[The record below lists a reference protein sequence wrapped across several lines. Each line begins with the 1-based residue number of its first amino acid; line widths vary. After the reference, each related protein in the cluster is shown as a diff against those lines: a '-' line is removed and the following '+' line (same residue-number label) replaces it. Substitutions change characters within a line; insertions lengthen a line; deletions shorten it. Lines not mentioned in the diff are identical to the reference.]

1 MSQNKHTE
9 LMSSA
14 QAAELNFST
23 DNVKEGNC
31 KECSCE
37 VFVRCHYD
45 DGSPIKEAPYT
56 IVDSKKGETTGQ
68 TDENGLL
75 KVINMPCGGYDLY
88 LEEGSDA
95 YEPKEVLANN
105 PAFQSNPEYAAITGE
120 YFALYVIL
128 NRKGYLTYDADDSDK
143 DEVDVDGVGIMS
155 MFGVAPDG
163 YEEAY
168 KRFWE
173 LHEQINDGP
182 TSLKEAVNR
191 AHCGLAGEVAGQA
204 KDNEALILFCEVAL
218 GFVPVV
224 GQAMDLYDL
233 GGWGWKTYEGKS
245 LDEWHW
251 AEGALIALGFIP
263 GLGDAGKKIGLTI
276 LDTLKKADPGVI
288 QLAIKKIRSLSNGNI
303 VKYLLSFGDKL
314 DEVAVEA
321 DVLLN
326 KIINGLTKVLKDS
339 ASSSWIVL
347 MMKDEFAFFI
357 KALKDLKSKI
367 KESIDWM
374 RGKIDEFTKLV
385 STRIPGT
392 TTNKNAAVTPQN
404 ANAGKADPH
413 RKQSEK
419 GDDHIDQNAEGGA
432 KSKESCQPSNQQC
445 QGSDPV
451 DLLTGKTY
459 EIREDFVVPARLS
472 LKQERYYQS
481 AGEREAGLLG
491 KLWRSNWDISLT
503 VEGSIVKFIDK
514 DYSTALFDAPYQG
527 SPTRSDL
534 MPQWRLHRGEHGDLF
549 LKNKNGLEYHF
560 EYAVG
565 TTLRLTK
572 QQDAYGNATQFVYDR
587 GCLKWVVL
595 CDGRLIQ
602 VETQRNRIQTLTL
615 CEADKTPTVVLARYS
630 YDRNGFLLS
639 VRADAGRSFDYQYSK
654 EGYLTRWNDL
664 SQTWVEHD
672 YDDKGRSIATRCSGG
687 YWDDGI
693 TYDDENHI
701 HYYHRAFGGTQAL
714 HLDDQNRPLQIVD
727 EFGNPTKS
735 VWQND
740 LLISQENAL
749 GETVQYSYDEWGN
762 VTRAIE
768 PNGAE
773 HAYEYNEQGWLLS
786 YTNPMGAVWSYEY
799 NTFGDVTAITDPEA
813 RQTQISYTEFGQRA
827 TVTGPDGS
835 TTHYSYYNNGLLA
848 RVEPPVGYGMD
859 LFYDKQG
866 RLIKRVTDNKQVREW
881 VYEKNSKQP
890 CRIQYE
896 DGTYAHFEYDIEGN
910 LTKATD
916 ALGNSQ
922 HFNYGPFDKLSKV
935 INPLG
940 AVTQYHYNAEAE
952 FAGVTNSHGQ
962 KWYYDFDK
970 GGRVSAEHHY
980 DARVD
985 HYQYDAA
992 GRLNRHIK
1000 PDGVQHSHSYNPSG
1014 KLLETVTLDHNEQ
1027 QLAKTWYE
1035 YDAASRLTYTEN
1047 GDAWVSFAY
1056 SPSGLLLEENLNGTP
1071 IVHEYDEHG
1080 RRIGSSGSKTAR
1092 QYQWT
1097 KHQLQQLSVGEHTPL
1112 QFAYHPSG
1120 HEKTRATEQGFSLH
1134 HQWSE
1139 TGLLLAQQLG
1149 RNGDSLRQYQYD
1161 ALDRLVGINDAKR
1174 GQSRFSLNANGQ
1186 VQAVRQQKTWESQQ
1200 RFVHLFG
1207 YDSELNLNQQGFAT
1221 EYGDSDSNVV
1231 SLDDARVKRQSR
1243 KYDKVG
1249 RVLDTGRFRYH
1260 YDKCGRVVEKTE
1272 YKDGF
1277 RPKTTRFVWNGDDRL
1292 THLELPDGGRY
1303 RYRYDPLGRRVAK
1316 ECLST
1321 QRITEYLWDGANI
1334 VQHSQKTADGSVVQT
1349 IEYLYEPET
1358 FRPVAQVTHKA
1369 NQASQLHYIVTDH
1382 AGTPQELCSENGDV
1396 VWHGEQALWGHY
1408 QQRNALPNHG
1418 FRENAQND
1426 ELYCDLRYQGQ
1437 IEDRESGLYYNVN
1450 RYYDAD
1456 SGQYLSPDPIG
1467 FAGGLRPQA
1476 YVFNPLEWVDPL
1488 GLAPSGCKDASG
1500 RPLSSSQYS
1509 VVYEAKI
1516 DDKYYPGRSD
1526 KVHFQDANKKL
1537 HEAMLADS
1545 SFAKSMEDMY
1555 PGITEGVKPGPRGA
1569 YPRRAPVRDLTWHHH
1584 PEKAGVMELVPLSQ
1598 HQAPGVVQES
1608 LHPGGKGGMYNWGGG
1623 R

>member
-88 LEEGSDA
+88 LEEGSDT
-95 YEPKEVLANN
+95 YEPTEVLANN

-314 DEVAVEA
+314 DEVAAEA

-419 GDDHIDQNAEGGA
+419 EES
-432 KSKESCQPSNQQC
+432 KSETCT
-445 QGSDPV
+445 GSGENKTNEKCEVGEPV
-451 DLLTGKTY
+451 DLLTGKAY
-459 EIREDFVVPARLS
+459 ETREDFVVSSRLP
-472 LKQERYYQS
+472 LVHERYYQS
-481 AGEREAGLLG
+481 MGDRETGLLG
-491 KLWRSNWDISLT
+491 VLWRSSWDISLT
-503 VEGSIVKFIDK
+503 IEGSIVKFIDK

-527 SPTRSDL
+527 STSRSDL

-630 YDRNGFLLS
+630 YDKKGFLLS

-672 YDDKGRSIATRCSGG
+672 YDEKGRSIATRCSGG

-727 EFGNPTKS
+727 EYGNPTKS
-735 VWQND
+735 VWQDD

-749 GETVQYSYDEWGN
+749 GETVQYTYDDWGN
-762 VTRAIE
+762 VTSAIE
-768 PNGAE
+768 PNGVE

-835 TTHYSYYNNGLLA
+835 TTHYSYYSNGLLA

-859 LFYDKQG
+859 LFYDELG

-881 VYEKNSKQP
+881 VYENNSKQP

-896 DGTYAHFEYDIEGN
+896 DGTHAYFEYDIEGN

-922 HFNYGPFDKLSKV
+922 HFTYGPFDKLSKV
-935 INPLG
+935 IDPLG
-940 AVTQYHYNAEAE
+940 AVTHYHYNAEAE
-952 FAGVTNSHGQ
+952 FAGVINRHGQ

-1000 PDGVQHSHSYNPSG
+1000 PDGVQHCHSYDPSG
-1014 KLLETVTLDHNEQ
+1014 KLLETVTLDHNE
-1027 QLAKTWYE
+1027 LPLSKAWYE

-1056 SPSGLLLEENLNGTP
+1056 SPSGLLLEENLNGTSL
-1071 IVHEYDEHG
+1071 VHEYDEHG

-1120 HEKTRATEQGFSLH
+1120 QEQTRATEQGFSLH

-1139 TGLLLAQQLG
+1139 TGLLLQQQLG

-1161 ALDRLVGINDAKR
+1161 ALDRLVGIDDAKR
-1174 GQSRFSLNANGQ
+1174 GKSRFSLNANGQ

-1221 EYGDSDSNVV
+1221 EYGDSNVV

-1243 KYDKVG
+1243 QYDKAG

-1292 THLELPDGGRY
+1292 THIELPDGGRY

-1334 VQHSQKTADGSVVQT
+1334 VQHSQKTADGSVIQE

-1358 FRPVAQVTHKA
+1358 FRPLAQVTHKA
-1369 NQASQLHYIVTDH
+1369 DQASQLHYIVTDH

-1396 VWHGEQALWGHY
+1396 VWQGEQALWGHY
-1408 QQRNALPNHG
+1408 QQKNALPNHG
-1418 FRENAQND
+1418 FRENAHND

-1476 YVFNPLEWVDPL
+1476 YVFNPLDWVDPL
-1488 GLAPSGCKDASG
+1488 GLAGEAHEGKGEGTTRVRHYTNRKGSKAIEQDGVIKAQDNN
-1500 RPLSSSQYS
+1500 R
-1509 VVYEAKI
+1509 VYVE
-1516 DDKYYPGRSD
+1516 P
-1526 KVHFQDANKKL
+1526 ANKK
-1537 HEAMLADS
+1537 A
-1545 SFAKSMEDMY
+1545 
-1555 PGITEGVKPGPRGA
+1555 
-1569 YPRRAPVRDLTWHHH
+1569 
-1584 PEKAGVMELVPLSQ
+1584 LSQ
-1598 HQAPGVVQES
+1598 VSAEDKYQIKR
-1608 LHPGGKGGMYNWGGG
+1608 GKGRDYVETDVPDSQLEWVKNPRYGTPELTVKGDLLLKNAKFF
-1623 R
+1623 RRK

>member
-75 KVINMPCGGYDLY
+75 KVINMPCGGYELY
-88 LEEGSDA
+88 LEEGSDT

-191 AHCGLAGEVAGQA
+191 AHCGLAGEVAGQG

-314 DEVAVEA
+314 DEVAAEA

-459 EIREDFVVPARLS
+459 EIREDFVVPGRLPMQ
-472 LKQERYYQS
+472 QERYYQS
-481 AGEREAGLLG
+481 AGERETGLLG
-491 KLWRSNWDISLT
+491 KLWRSNWDITLT
-503 VEGSIVKFIDK
+503 AEGSIVKFIDK
-514 DYSTALFDAPYQG
+514 DYSIAFFDAPYQG

-630 YDRNGFLLS
+630 YDKKGFLLS

-672 YDDKGRSIATRCSGG
+672 YDEKGRSIATRCSGG

-727 EFGNPTKS
+727 EYGNPTKS
-735 VWQND
+735 VWQDD

-749 GETVQYSYDEWGN
+749 GETVQYTYDDWGN
-762 VTRAIE
+762 VTSAIE
-768 PNGAE
+768 PNGVE

-835 TTHYSYYNNGLLA
+835 TTHYSYYSNGLLA

-859 LFYDKQG
+859 LFYDELG

-881 VYEKNSKQP
+881 VYENNSKQP

-896 DGTYAHFEYDIEGN
+896 DGTHAYFEYDIEGN

-922 HFNYGPFDKLSKV
+922 HFTYGPFDKLSKV
-935 INPLG
+935 IDPLG
-940 AVTQYHYNAEAE
+940 AVTHYHYNAEAE
-952 FAGVTNSHGQ
+952 FAGVINRHGQ

-1000 PDGVQHSHSYNPSG
+1000 PDGVQHCHSYDPSG
-1014 KLLETVTLDHNEQ
+1014 KLLETVTLDHNE
-1027 QLAKTWYE
+1027 LPLSKAWYE

-1056 SPSGLLLEENLNGTP
+1056 SQSGLLLEENLNGTP
-1071 IVHEYDEHG
+1071 IIHEYDEHG

-1092 QYQWT
+1092 QYQWA

-1120 HEKTRATEQGFSLH
+1120 HEQTRTTEQGFSLH

-1139 TGLLLAQQLG
+1139 TGLLLQQQLG

-1161 ALDRLVGINDAKR
+1161 ALDRLVGIDDAKR

-1221 EYGDSDSNVV
+1221 EYGDSNVV

-1243 KYDKVG
+1243 QYDKAG

-1292 THLELPDGGRY
+1292 THIELPDGGRY

-1334 VQHSQKTADGSVVQT
+1334 VQHSQKTADGSVIQE

-1358 FRPVAQVTHKA
+1358 FRPLAQVTHKA
-1369 NQASQLHYIVTDH
+1369 DQASQLHYIVTDH

-1396 VWHGEQALWGHY
+1396 VWQGEQALWGHY
-1408 QQRNALPNHG
+1408 QQKNALPNHG
-1418 FRENAQND
+1418 FRENAHND

-1488 GLAPSGCKDASG
+1488 GLMPLHNPVNQGHHMVPHSVASHMG
-1500 RPLSSSQYS
+1500 ISPFNSQQGVPAMYWDDNQWTGLEHSAMHGYNGIGTQTKPL
-1509 VVYEAKI
+1509 
-1516 DDKYYPGRSD
+1516 
-1526 KVHFQDANKKL
+1526 
-1537 HEAMLADS
+1537 
-1545 SFAKSMEDMY
+1545 
-1555 PGITEGVKPGPRGA
+1555 VKPASVDKAKLTPDEWMASLKAHYENPELSGIRG
-1569 YPRRAPVRDLTWHHH
+1569 DLHLIDGAGNKGELIAKNVSPAEAWEHTIKWG
-1584 PEKAGVMELVPLSQ
+1584 EKKKCP
-1598 HQAPGVVQES
+1598 
-1608 LHPGGKGGMYNWGGG
+1608 
-1623 R
+1623 

>member
-31 KECSCE
+31 KECGCE

-105 PAFQSNPEYAAITGE
+105 PAIQSNPEYAAITGE

-128 NRKGYLTYDADDSDK
+128 NRKGYLTYDADGSDK

-191 AHCGLAGEVAGQA
+191 AHCGLAGEVAGQG

-303 VKYLLSFGDKL
+303 VKYLMSFGDKL
-314 DEVAVEA
+314 DEVAAEA
-321 DVLLN
+321 DLLLN

-339 ASSSWIVL
+339 ASSNWIFL

-385 STRIPGT
+385 ATRIPGT

-419 GDDHIDQNAEGGA
+419 GES
-432 KSKESCQPSNQQC
+432 KSETCT
-445 QGSDPV
+445 GSGENKTNEKCEVGEPV
-451 DLLTGKTY
+451 DLLTGKAY
-459 EIREDFVVPARLS
+459 ETREDFVVSSRLP
-472 LKQERYYQS
+472 LVHERYYQS
-481 AGEREAGLLG
+481 MGDRETGLLG
-491 KLWRSNWDISLT
+491 VLWRSSWDISLT
-503 VEGSIVKFIDK
+503 IEGSIVKFIDK

-527 SPTRSDL
+527 SLSRSDQ
-534 MPQWRLHRGEHGDLF
+534 MPQWRLHRSEHGDLF

-560 EYAVG
+560 EHAVG

-615 CEADKTPTVVLARYS
+615 CEADKTPTVVIAKYS
-630 YDRNGFLLS
+630 YDKHGFLLS

-672 YDDKGRSIATRCSGG
+672 YDEKGRTIATRCSGG

-701 HYYHRAFGGTQAL
+701 HYYHTAFGGTQAL
-714 HLDDQNRPLQIVD
+714 HLDDQNRPLQMVD

-749 GETVQYSYDEWGN
+749 GETVQYTYDDWGN
-762 VTRAIE
+762 VTSAIE

-773 HAYEYNEQGWLLS
+773 HAYEYNEQGWLLC
-786 YTNPMGAVWSYEY
+786 YTNPIGAVWSYEY
-799 NTFGDVTAITDPEA
+799 NTFGDVTGITDPEA
-813 RQTQISYTEFGQRA
+813 RQTQISYTEFGQRE

-881 VYEKNSKQP
+881 LYEKSNKQP

-896 DGTYAHFEYDIEGN
+896 DGTQAHFEYDVEGN
-910 LTKATD
+910 LINVTD
-916 ALGNSQ
+916 ALGHSQ
-922 HFNYGPFDKLSKV
+922 HFTYGPFDRLMQATD
-935 INPLG
+935 PLG
-940 AVTQYHYNAEAE
+940 AKTHYHYNAEAE

-1000 PDGVQHSHSYNPSG
+1000 PDGVQHSHSYDPSG
-1014 KLLETVTLDHNEQ
+1014 KLLETVTLDHDEQ
-1027 QLAKTWYE
+1027 PLGKTWYE

-1056 SPSGLLLEENLNGTP
+1056 SQSGLLLEENLNGTP

-1092 QYQWT
+1092 QYQWA

-1120 HEKTRATEQGFSLH
+1120 QEQTRATEQGFSLH

-1139 TGLLLAQQLG
+1139 TGLLLEQQLG

-1243 KYDKVG
+1243 QYDKAG

-1260 YDKCGRVVEKTE
+1260 YDRCGRVVEKTE

-1292 THLELPDGGRY
+1292 THIELPDGGRY

-1334 VQHSQKTADGSVVQT
+1334 VQHSQKTADGSVIQE
-1349 IEYLYEPET
+1349 IEYLYEPES
-1358 FRPVAQVTHKA
+1358 FRPLAQVTHKA

-1396 VWHGEQALWGHY
+1396 VWQGEQALWGHY
-1408 QQRNALPNHG
+1408 QQRNTFPNHG
-1418 FRENAQND
+1418 IREHAHND

-1488 GLAPSGCKDASG
+1488 GLAGEAHEGKGKDVTNRASFG
-1500 RPLSSSQYS
+1500 TSTSNNYKKTFFDANPDAKGD
-1509 VVYEAKI
+1509 VVVHHAVEQQVQKR
-1516 DDKYYPGRSD
+1516 YPGLVSD
-1526 KVHFQDANKKL
+1526 SEMHSLENLRGIPKSINSDVHLSKIRKEWNRFYRTNANPSQQQLLDK
-1537 HEAMLADS
+1537 A
-1545 SFAKSMEDMY
+1545 
-1555 PGITEGVKPGPRGA
+1555 TEIDNKFG
-1569 YPRRAPVRDLTWHHH
+1569 
-1584 PEKAGVMELVPLSQ
+1584 SQ
-1598 HQAPGVVQES
+1598 FNP
-1608 LHPGGKGGMYNWGGG
+1608 PI